1 MAKELVFDVKVNNL
15 DSTQKT
21 FGQLKQEVKDLR
33 KELES
38 APIGSQRFDELTAKI
53 QEAGFEMKEIKK
65 DLKEMSSASQQLGDL
80 SEGAS
85 AIARGFAMATS
96 AAALFGEENQKA
108 AEEAIKNIVA
118 LTSLAEGLGQLPQ
131 MMQGLG
137 KAFDVL
143 KANPFMA
150 IAGAVIAL
158 LAATGNLN
166 DIMAM
171 LGEVFDE
178 VMSSLQPVI
187 DELMALLSDA
197 LGPIMDLLM
206 PLIKLALI
214 PLITNFKLVGVVLEA
229 LMPVLNILVE
239 GIELLAGVLTDIVNS
254 VVGAVDAFMSF
265 IGLGGDV
272 DKTNKKTK
280 VSFDDL
286 KKSQDEFRASND
298 LVNKGTQRQIDL
310 MKAQGKSIDEIEQ
323 KELNLIKTKLSQAE
337 AELKIA
343 KAIKDRLI
351 LEGKPISGDQ
361 MKAFTDIEQNF
372 LDLKNQ
378 VAIKEADIDKRKKE
392 ESKKNFDKRVEDGK
406 KAYADLLKSQ
416 QDFIAQS
423 SKNLDQEYIKKETD
437 LLMQFGDGR
446 IKTEK
451 DLNDKINQLSIDKIN
466 AQKTL
471 LQQEITD
478 INNND
483 KIKAED
489 KIKLTTQLGDQ
500 LIKLDAEIAKKG
512 VENRKKIDAENK
524 LNEEKTKKDEED
536 TFQKRYGQERLDLI
550 QKFANGEIKT
560 KEELNRKLAEL
571 DLQKAKDELSRLD
584 VNSAEYIAKQTD
596 IVNMEIALKQQ
607 VLDDEKKIN
616 DERRKNNKEYFNES
630 LDFLKLFGDETS
642 TVTDKASAGFAALSS
657 TIREISSVM
666 GEGLGKDVLVGLST
680 SFDSISGF
688 ITKLGDDTASMT
700 DKISAG
706 IGMAS
711 EIVGSIGN
719 ILAANSERNLEAIAT
734 ERDTELAALEERKT
748 KGIISDQEYEKA
760 KEKINENARKKEL
773 AAKKKAFQQ
782 DKAIRIVQ
790 AIMSTAQGVVA
801 ALANVFPLNIIMAAL
816 AGVTGAVQIGLIASQ
831 KFPEGG
837 GGGGSAPSTSIPSV
851 GDVSGAAGAAA
862 TESADLSK
870 IKAPTFG
877 PNTGAMGGASGVA
890 GGAGGGSK
898 APEPQRVYVVETDI
912 TSTQNRVEVVEER
925 AKIG

>member
-21 FGQLKQEVKDLR
+21 FGQLKQEIKDLR
-33 KELES
+33 KELE
-38 APIGSQRFDELTAKI
+38 ATEIGSDKFEELTAQMQKA
-53 QEAGFEMKEIKK
+53 QFQMREIKADFK
-65 DLKEMSSASQQLGDL
+65 DLSQTSMVLGDL

-108 AEEAIKNIVA
+108 AEEAIKNVVA

-131 MMQGLG
+131 MAQGLT

-143 KANPFMA
+143 KANPFLA
-150 IAGAVIAL
+150 ITAAVVGL

-187 DELMALLSDA
+187 DELMNLLTQA

-214 PLITNFKLVGVVLEA
+214 PLIANFKIFAVVLEA
-229 LMPVLNILVE
+229 LMPVLNLLVE
-239 GIELLAGVLTDIVNS
+239 GIELLGGVLTDIVNS
-254 VVGAVDAFMSF
+254 VVGAVDAFMDF
-265 IGLGGDV
+265 IGLGGNV

-286 KKSQDEFRASND
+286 KKSQDEFRAAND

-323 KELNLIKTKLSQAE
+323 KELSLIKTKLSQAE

-343 KAIKDRLI
+343 KAIKDRLA
-351 LEGKPISGDQ
+351 LEGKTLTGDQ
-361 MKAFTDIEQNF
+361 LKAFNEVEQNF

-378 VAIKEADIDKRKKE
+378 VAIKEAEIDKRKKE
-392 ESKKNFDKRVEDGK
+392 ESKKNFDKRVEDSK
-406 KAYADLLKSQ
+406 KAYGDLIKSQ

-451 DLNDKINQLSIDKIN
+451 ELNDRLNQLSLDKLS

-500 LIKLDAEIAKKG
+500 LIKLDADIAKKQ
-512 VENRKKIDAENK
+512 VENRKKVDAENK
-524 LNEEKTKKDEED
+524 LDEEKRKKDEED

-571 DLQKAKDELSRLD
+571 DLQKVKDELSRLD
-584 VNSAEYIAKQTD
+584 VNSVEYIAKQTD
-596 IVNMEIALKQQ
+596 IVNMEIALKQEAADKQ
-607 VLDDEKKIN
+607 KEIDDKAAADRQRALDNSLKAIGAITQAGAGIN
-616 DERRKNNKEYFNES
+616 S
-630 LDFLKLFGDETS
+630 LGQDILNGFTS
-642 TVTDKASAGFAALSS
+642 T
-657 TIREISSVM
+657 
-666 GEGLGKDVLVGLST
+666 
-680 SFDSISGF
+680 FDSVSAL
-688 ITKLGDDTASMT
+688 ITKLGDDTASMS

-706 IGMAS
+706 IAVAS

-719 ILAANSERNLEAIAT
+719 ILASNSERNLEAISA
-734 ERDTELAALEERKT
+734 ERDADLAALEERKA
-748 KGIISDQEYEKA
+748 KGIITDQEYEKA

-801 ALANVFPLNIIMAAL
+801 ALANPFPLNIIMAAL
-816 AGVTGAVQIGLIASQ
+816 AGVTGAIQIGLIASQ

-837 GGGGSAPSTSIPSV
+837 GGGGSAPSTSIPSP
-851 GDVSGAAGAAA
+851 GEVSGAASG
-862 TESADLSK
+862 ESAAVDLSK

-890 GGAGGGSK
+890 GGSSGGGVK

-912 TSTQNRVEVVEER
+912 TRTQNRVEVVEER

>member
-1 MAKELVFDVKVNNL
+1 MAKELKFDVKVNGL
-15 DSTQKT
+15 DQTQKS
-21 FGQLKQEVKDLR
+21 FGQLKEDVKNLR

-38 APIGSQRFDELTAKI
+38 TPIGSERFEELTEQI
-53 QEAGFEMKEIKK
+53 QKAGFEMREIKK
-65 DLKEMSSASQQLGDL
+65 DLKEMSSSAQQLGDL
-80 SEGAS
+80 GEGAS

-108 AEEAIKNIVA
+108 AEEAIKNVVA

-131 MMQGLG
+131 MAQGLT

-143 KANPFMA
+143 KANPFLA
-150 IAGAVIAL
+150 ITAAVIGL

-171 LGEVFDE
+171 LGEVFDDI
-178 VMSSLQPVI
+178 MTSLQPVI
-187 DELMALLSDA
+187 DELMSLLSEA
-197 LGPIMDLLM
+197 LQPLMDLLM

-214 PLITNFKLVGVVLEA
+214 PLQINLKLLGSVIQLLIPVIEFLVETMSEIVGVVT
-229 LMPVLNILVE
+229 
-239 GIELLAGVLTDIVNS
+239 ELIGSIVNG
-254 VVGAVDAFMSF
+254 VEAFMDF
-265 IGLGGDV
+265 IGLGTNV
-272 DKTNKKTK
+272 EKSNKKTK

-286 KKSQDEFRASND
+286 KKSQDSVRDSND
-298 LVNKGTQRQIDL
+298 LLNKSQQRQIDL

-343 KAIKDRLI
+343 KAIKDRLA
-351 LEGKPISGDQ
+351 LEGKTLTGDQ
-361 MKAFTDIEQNF
+361 LKAYNEVEQNF

-451 DLNDKINQLSIDKIN
+451 ELNDRLNQLSIDKIN

-500 LIKLDAEIAKKG
+500 LIKLDADIAKKQ
-512 VENRKKIDAENK
+512 VENRKKVDAENK

-607 VLDDEKKIN
+607 VLDDEKKID
-616 DERRKNNKEYFNES
+616 DERRKNNKEYFNEA
-630 LDFLKLFGDETS
+630 LDFLKSFGDETK
-642 TVTDKASAGFAALSS
+642 TTTDKASLGFAALSS

-680 SFDSISGF
+680 SFDAVSGL

-706 IGMAS
+706 IAAAS

-719 ILAANSERNLEAIAT
+719 ILASNSERNLEAISA
-734 ERDTELAALEERKT
+734 ERDADLAALEERK
-748 KGIISDQEYEKA
+748 KRGIVTDQEYEKA

-790 AIMSTAQGVVA
+790 AIMGTAQGVVTA
-801 ALANVFPLNIIMAAL
+801 MANMFPLNIIMAAL
-816 AGVTGAVQIGLIASQ
+816 AGVTGAIQIGLIASQ

-851 GDVSGAAGAAA
+851 GDVSGAAGSA
-862 TESADLSK
+862 TESVDLSK

-890 GGAGGGSK
+890 GGAAGGGVK

-912 TSTQNRVEVVEER
+912 TRTQNRVEVVEER